1 MKIKK
6 ALTFRASSI
15 GDALMGKYFLEN
27 IHVQFPEAVCGLL
40 VGSRGKMI
48 KELLAGYPWLKVVEA
63 SRRSPLSLFYA
74 ARDFWGSD
82 ITLIQYS
89 ENKFSTPSKIFARLI
104 TKGGGLMGFNDGWR
118 FNNFI
123 YDQLLL
129 YKSEREKRAIFFY
142 EQDALKAAGLGI
154 PVTELSLEFNK
165 SDVIVRRLKLEPN
178 KYIVIHLFAGND
190 GRGLS
195 PEKKRE
201 ILNLLSGE
209 FGKDVN
215 IVCTGSEKELDV
227 VQDLA
232 VNLRGIVLARNT
244 NIKELINLIYFSRA
258 VLSVDTGAA
267 HIAAHLN
274 KPLLVLTRCES
285 YYSWWSKDQYHKN
298 LKVFCN
304 FDACKEG
311 HLAGKFPLCLNLID
325 FNLVVEDLK
334 RIIGI
339 KR

>member
-6 ALTFRASSI
+6 AFTLRASSI

-40 VGSRGKMI
+40 VGSKGEMI
-48 KELLAGYPWLKVVEA
+48 RELMAGYPWLKVMEA
-63 SRRSPLSLFYA
+63 NRRSPRSLFYV

-82 ITLIQYS
+82 ITLTQYS

-104 TKGGGLMGFNDGWR
+104 TKRGGLMGFSDGWR

-123 YDQLLL
+123 YNRLLP
-129 YKSEREKRAIFFY
+129 YRSEREKRAIFFY
-142 EQDALKAAGLGI
+142 EQDALKAAGLGVPI
-154 PVTELSLEFNK
+154 AELSFEFNK
-165 SDVIVRRLKLEPN
+165 SDAIVRRLKLEPD
-178 KYIVIHLFAGND
+178 KYIVVHLFAGND

-195 PEKKRE
+195 LEKRKE

-209 FGKDVN
+209 FGKNIN
-215 IVCTGSEKELDV
+215 IVCTGSEKELDTIR
-227 VQDLA
+227 DLTG
-232 VNLRGIVLARNT
+232 NLQGVVLARNT

-285 YYSWWSKDQYHKN
+285 YFSWWSKDQYHKN

-304 FDACKEG
+304 FDACAKG
-311 HLAGKFPLCLNLID
+311 HLTDNFPSCLNLID
-325 FNLVVEDLK
+325 
-334 RIIGI
+334 IGLI
-339 KR
+339 TGVLAEMLE